1 MLNDWHK
8 FENSTAGTTAYND
21 LRYQI
26 LVNVEENGDP
36 KKPPYLDSRGN
47 PTIGIGFNLRE
58 PSVRTEVLRGL
69 GFKVD
74 NPSTPERQ
82 YMNEIEA
89 KINANYSS
97 YPSRAAA
104 TRALQTDLD
113 QIMGRRHNDGA
124 IPAANRT
131 HATFKFDN
139 NEEIRT
145 VFDKL
150 IKQYE
155 TKVDDWLSGIPN
167 SKERAVLVS
176 LAYNTKD
183 GNTTLLGDDLKQA
196 IQKGNRADAYY
207 EICYRSNKDSL
218 TATPPAGAAGVAK
231 GRYYQSGVFSL
242 YETGN
247 SAADKDEAISVYQMF
262 TRNRDHILKYEA
274 AYGNV
279 NGHAGTKGD
288 QIAAANHEYH
298 LDGTNNAIR
307 SLANVLSSAAD
318 ILTREY
324 GHGRTFN
331 PLNIQVASD
340 AKYNLTGESTNART
354 GSNDDLLIGH
364 ATKGSRL
371 DGGAGDDVLI
381 GGSGNDV
388 LIGGPGN
395 NIMAGGGGHDTII
408 DEGRNTVNQRT
419 KTNQNKTV
427 GGVLPPGGGKTGLLE
442 HVRQVGRSGN
452 LPLIVATEKAMVE
465 GDLARYANNQPM
477 ANSLKTALN
486 EIAAVERHIGTVDDK
501 ANSQGID
508 RGHGLSKQRKV
519 PYDEARKALLSHY
532 TRLNN
537 MDKSR
542 LSDDE
547 KKVIDARKS
556 AIFNADKLYA
566 DRLAK
571 TLALDLGQSQRRGI
585 SA

>member
-1 MLNDWHK
+1 MLNFDPLK
-8 FENSTAGTTAYND
+8 NTTAYNN
-21 LRYQI
+21 LRYQV
-26 LVNVEENGDP
+26 LVNVEENGNP
-36 KKPPYLDSRGN
+36 KETPYFDSKWN

-58 PSVRTEVLRGL
+58 SSVRKEVLEKL
-69 GFKVD
+69 GFD
-74 NPSTPERQ
+74 MRQNPAPAEQR
-82 YMNEIEA
+82 YRNEIEA
-89 KINANYSS
+89 KINANYSNH
-97 YPSRAAA
+97 PSRAAA
-104 TRALQTDLD
+104 ARALQTDLD
-113 QIMGRRHNDGA
+113 QIMGRRYNDIN

-131 HATFKFDN
+131 HATFKFAN
-139 NEEIRT
+139 SGEIQI

-155 TKVDDWLSGIPN
+155 TKVDDWLPGIPD

-176 LAYNTKD
+176 LAYE
-183 GNTTLLGDDLKQA
+183 NTTLLGDDLKQA

-218 TATPPAGAAGVAK
+218 SVAPPAGAAGVAK

-427 GGVLPPGGGKTGLLE
+427 GGALPPGGGKTGLLE